1 MPLGGL
7 PCYCKWGATPVDPW
21 YGLLGLV
28 CCLCLCWYTA
38 TACARLRWSA
48 TLPMQGWDVLLE
60 PEKAYRM
67 KARAKATLQD
77 VDKGQVRTMV
87 VVLDG
92 YSALVCNRNFL

>member
-1 MPLGGL
+1 M
-7 PCYCKWGATPVDPW
+7 
-21 YGLLGLV
+21 
-28 CCLCLCWYTA
+28 
-38 TACARLRWSA
+38 
-48 TLPMQGWDVLLE
+48 LE

-67 KARAKATLQD
+67 KARTKATLQD